1 MHVRTIFNY
10 DTDATSRLTAWESD
24 MPSMTQQQ
32 FKDECD
38 INTIVKQFGL
48 TGKLPEAG
56 SVYAP
61 TYGDFTDIDDFQS
74 ALHALQRASDSF
86 MELPAHVRERFQ
98 NDPAKLVAFCS
109 DARNADEIRAL
120 GLSKDAPPVPPKTPD
135 PVLPTPASAV

>member
-1 MHVRTIFNY
+1 MPSRTPTNY
-10 DTDATSRLTAWESD
+10 DMDGASFATGWTTDL
-24 MPSMTQQQ
+24 PSLTQQQ

-61 TYGDFTDIDDFQS
+61 TFGDFTEIEDFQS
-74 ALHALQRASDSF
+74 ALHALQRASDAF
-86 MELPAHVRERFQ
+86 MELPASVRERFN
-98 NDPAKLVAFCS
+98 NDPARLVEFCS

-135 PVLPTPASAV
+135 PVNPTPSSPV